1 MAFWGDTLSAD
12 QDDPKRK
19 FRWRVSFGGVGGGD
33 VVWFA
38 KTVSRPEMTIADT
51 EHKFYGH
58 TFKYPGSV
66 TWNDIEIELVD
77 PVSPDAAKQ
86 TLDIFH
92 RSGYRYP
99 NENYKTP
106 TGEGFKS
113 MTKGSSV
120 EGLKSF
126 EIKLLNGEGV
136 AVETWN
142 LHNAF
147 LSKIAFDQ
155 LDYAADDLTS
165 ISLTVKYDWAKF
177 TGAGGVENIF
187 VPNGGYTPSDN

>member
-1 MAFWGDTLSAD
+1 MAFWGQGLTAAD
-12 QDDPKRK
+12 GDPKRK
-19 FRWRVSFGGVGGGD
+19 FRWRVSFGGVGGAD

-38 KTVSRPEMTIADT
+38 KTVTRPEMTIADT

-66 TWNDIEIELVD
+66 TWNDLEVELVD
-77 PVSPDAAKQ
+77 PVTPDAAKQ

-99 NENYKTP
+99 EDSYKTVG
-106 TGEGFKS
+106 GEGFKS

-120 EGLKSF
+120 QGLKTF
-126 EIKLLNGEGV
+126 EIKLLDGNGNS
-136 AVETWN
+136 VETWN

-147 LSKIAFDQ
+147 LSKIGFDQ
-155 LDYAADDLTS
+155 LDYAADDLTT

-177 TGAGGVENIF
+177 TGAEGVENIF
-187 VPNGGYTPSDN
+187 KPNGGYTASDN